1 MIRRPPR
8 STRTD
13 TLVPY
18 TTLFRSLHAGPY
30 EDAVFGD
37 PLDLFT
43 EGIGRKGRR
52 AVDQAVFC
60 LDNSYGDHRDR
71 NDEAEEVEKKDK
83 HPTSLSSARRQI
95 RRAFVI
101 RARSDTARQ
110 THQTFPPGPLRPK
123 SRKTEERRAG
133 KES

>member
-1 MIRRPPR
+1 MRI
-8 STRTD
+8 SD
-13 TLVPY
+13 WSSDVCSSDL
-18 TTLFRSLHAGPY
+18 Y

-95 RRAFVI
+95 RRALVI

-110 THQTFPPGPLRPK
+110 TDRK
-123 SRKTEERRAG
+123 STRVNSSSK
-133 KES
+133 

>member
-1 MIRRPPR
+1 MLHKIM
-8 STRTD
+8 
-13 TLVPY
+13 
-18 TTLFRSLHAGPY
+18 LFLFFKQKTAYEMRISDWSSDVCSSDLTAEDEELHAGPY
-30 EDAVFGD
+30 EEAVFGD

-95 RRAFVI
+95 RRASLGNAHV
-101 RARSDTARQ
+101 
-110 THQTFPPGPLRPK
+110 
-123 SRKTEERRAG
+123 
-133 KES
+133 